1 MENRSAVK
9 LTKAQYD
16 YLLPAI
22 PNKLLCRRLK
32 YFDEYYFIGTTDEIY
47 DMRRRLIGLSW

>member
-1 MENRSAVK
+1 MENRNSVI

-16 YLLPAI
+16 YLLPAM

-32 YFDEYYFIGTTDEIY
+32 YFDEYYFIGTADEIF